1 MGTPQAR
8 LTTTQKG
15 LGWAHQKVR
24 AALLRDLI
32 EGTPCTWCDKP
43 MYSMPNMNYDHKPLE
58 ADHSLAR
65 SHGGT
70 RADRLLHS
78 HCNRVRGDG
87 TKGGMRRWML

>member
-1 MGTPQAR
+1 MGIPQAR

-32 EGTPCTWCDKP
+32 EGTPCEWCGEP
-43 MYSMPNMNYDHKPLE
+43 MYTNQQLE

-70 RADRLLHS
+70 RADRLLHKT
-78 HCNRVRGDG
+78 CNRKRGDG
-87 TKGGMRRWML
+87 TKAGMKRWML